1 VQQQF
6 PVSQQLY
13 TTPLLDT
20 NGTVSQYGVMAKP
33 DRTLDQIR
41 QLNGG
46 LHWTKVEKLLKSYGA
61 QVHEGQG
68 STVTF
73 VVAGGKLTV
82 DRPHPRK
89 ECGKGLEK
97 RVREYLKTIGKL
109 PGTETE

>member
-1 VQQQF
+1 
-6 PVSQQLY
+6 
-13 TTPLLDT
+13 
-20 NGTVSQYGVMAKP
+20 MAKH
-33 DRTLDQIR
+33 DKTLDQIR

-61 QVHEGQG
+61 DVHEGKG

-73 VVAGGKLTV
+73 VVSGVKLTV

-89 ECGKGLEK
+89 ECGKGLVK

-109 PGTETE
+109 PETEKDEPEGQP